1 MKDSMTATLDGK
13 ALGKAS
19 KGISDGFCERRRSTA
34 AAGQPL
40 RCLTARLVALL
51 ADIQMSLD
59 RYVFADVDNF
69 QLTV

>member
-19 KGISDGFCERRRSTA
+19 KGISDGFCERRSTDCSYWR
-34 AAGQPL
+34 L
-40 RCLTARLVALL
+40 RCLTARLLALL

>member
-34 AAGQPL
+34 AAGPPL
-40 RCLTARLVALL
+40 RRLTARLVALL